1 MNVFIKA
8 FGRQKTTSLRKREG
22 FGLKT
27 IPEYLSYYNQA
38 INDYNSQNLKGALVN
53 INKTI
58 EKSDIDDWKH
68 FAFKANVLEDLGNY
82 TDAISN
88 YEKAIDF
95 AGDDVHVYAQYHQ
108 IGLCYLK
115 LGNNNKAL
123 EFYTYALELKKAH
136 PNTPYNEDLEGM
148 DMGVLLGIEFKR
160 IYNNRANAL
169 KNLNRLQE
177 AADDCGK
184 AIEYDPNYSNP
195 YSMLAQI
202 FSQAGQEDEA
212 IHFLKIAA
220 QLGNQYAQSVL
231 VKLGYF

>member
-58 EKSDIDDWKH
+58 EKSDID
-68 FAFKANVLEDLGNY
+68 E
-82 TDAISN
+82 
-88 YEKAIDF
+88 
-95 AGDDVHVYAQYHQ
+95 
-108 IGLCYLK
+108 
-115 LGNNNKAL
+115 
-123 EFYTYALELKKAH
+123 
-136 PNTPYNEDLEGM
+136 
-148 DMGVLLGIEFKR
+148 
-160 IYNNRANAL
+160 
-169 KNLNRLQE
+169 
-177 AADDCGK
+177 
-184 AIEYDPNYSNP
+184 EYDPNSNP

-220 QLGNQYAQSVL
+220 QLGNQYAQSIL